1 MWKWISIIVV
11 AMLIPSIALADP
23 AVNTGAF
30 HRLLKGE
37 KARFDGW
44 CYDDFANAQI
54 LADIE
59 LKGAECQSLIKREL
73 GMQKEDLTLE
83 LNKLK
88 HRLRTESLSNAQA
101 LLIRGEQIAALEA
114 LALKSP
120 NDYSMWWAGGG
131 FVAGVLLSVGIV
143 YAVR

>member
-1 MWKWISIIVV
+1 MWKWISIIIV
-11 AMLIPSIALADP
+11 AMLIPSVALADP

-59 LKGAECQSLIKREL
+59 LKRAKCQSLIQREL
-73 GMQKEDLTLE
+73 EIQKESMTLE

-88 HRLRTESLSNAQA
+88 HRLRTESISNAQV
-101 LLIRGEQIAALEA
+101 LLIRDEQIAALEEA
-114 LALKSP
+114 ALKSP

-131 FVAGVLLSVGIV
+131 FVAGILLSVGIV

>member
-1 MWKWISIIVV
+1 MWKWISIIVT
-11 AMLIPSIALADP
+11 ALLTPSIALANP

-59 LKGAECQSLIKREL
+59 LKSAACQSLIQREL
-73 GMQKEDLTLE
+73 GIQKEDLILE

-88 HRLRTESLSNAQA
+88 HRLRAESLSNAQA
-101 LLIRGEQIAALEA
+101 MLIRDEQIAVLETV
-114 LALKSP
+114 ALKSP
-120 NDYSMWWAGGG
+120 NDYSMWWGAGG

>member
-59 LKGAECQSLIKREL
+59 FKRAECQSLIQREL
-73 GMQKEDLTLE
+73 GIQKEDLTLE
-83 LNKLK
+83 INKLK
-88 HRLRTESLSNAQA
+88 HRLRTESVSNAQVI
-101 LLIRGEQIAALEA
+101 LIRDEQIAALETA
-114 LALKSP
+114 ALKSP
-120 NDYSMWWAGGG
+120 NDYSMWWGAGG
-131 FVAGVLLSVGIV
+131 FIAGALLSVGIV
-143 YAVR
+143 YAVK

>member
-1 MWKWISIIVV
+1 MWKWISIIIV
-11 AMLIPSIALADP
+11 AMLIPSIALASP

-59 LKGAECQSLIKREL
+59 LKGAECQSLIQREL
-73 GMQKEDLTLE
+73 GIQKEGLTLE
-83 LNKLK
+83 INKLK
-88 HRLRTESLSNAQA
+88 HRIRTESISNAQV
-101 LLIRGEQIAALEA
+101 LLIRDEQIAALEA
-114 LALKSP
+114 AALKSP
-120 NDYSMWWAGGG
+120 NDYSMWWVGGG
-131 FVAGVLLSVGIV
+131 FVAGILLSVGIV
-143 YAVR
+143 YAVK